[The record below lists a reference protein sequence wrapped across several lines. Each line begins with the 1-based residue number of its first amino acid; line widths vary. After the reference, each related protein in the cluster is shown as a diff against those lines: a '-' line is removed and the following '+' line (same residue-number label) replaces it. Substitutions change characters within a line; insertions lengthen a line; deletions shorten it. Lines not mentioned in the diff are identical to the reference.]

1 MVFWLLLGT
10 RHLPDPDRYLA
21 TRSDTWW
28 NSFHVFSVEWTP
40 KRYIFRIDGHE
51 VWRTREGVSDVHE
64 FLILSMLSSDF
75 ELPEVGDDP
84 TARTAEVDWVA
95 VDSTARG
102 AGVV

>member
-1 MVFWLLLGT
+1 MGQLPRLL
-10 RHLPDPDRYLA
+10 
-21 TRSDTWW
+21 
-28 NSFHVFSVEWTP
+28 VEWTP

-84 TARTAEVDWVA
+84 TPRTAEVDWVA
-95 VDSTARG
+95 FWQA
-102 AGVV
+102 